1 MSLSTHPLSRRAL
14 MGGLLGVGAAAVVP
28 LGAAAAAPVIKGRI
42 KETYLAAG
50 GAKAFGKPLA
60 NEVKVAIDSHN
71 TYGQR
76 FAHGRVW
83 WGSGVGLVDLPGS
96 RRVRLA
102 SAPNFRPV
110 LGVRDV
116 WRTDDLDGCSALEE
130 RVVRDL
136 DIRTMI
142 AMNTGSDPSITG
154 VQRLTYS
161 ISNAGSQLEF
171 YRGYVSRPASRA
183 SVGEVLAAVAA
194 SSHPVL
200 IHCQGG
206 KDRTGWLSDLLQR
219 LGGVRQAQRDADY
232 LATKA
237 YSGGAVDLAWLQAA
251 RNQLLTDYGSI
262 DAYLT
267 KGCGLSAQTV
277 AAVRARV
284 TPR

>member
-1 MSLSTHPLSRRAL
+1 MSLPTSPVTRRAL
-14 MGGLLGVGAAAVVP
+14 MGGLLGVGAGAALP
-28 LGAAAAAPVIKGRI
+28 LGAAAATPAIKGRV

-50 GAKAFGKPLA
+50 GAKAFGKPRA
-60 NEVKVAIDSHN
+60 NEVKVRIDSHN

-76 FAHGRVW
+76 FARGQVW
-83 WGSGVGLVDLPGS
+83 WGSGVGLTDLPET

-116 WRTDDLDGCSALEE
+116 WRTDDLDGCSALEK

-142 AMNTGSDPSITG
+142 SMNGGPDPSISG
-154 VQRLTYS
+154 VEQLTCA
-161 ISNAGSQLEF
+161 ISNAGSHLEF

-200 IHCQGG
+200 IHCLGG

-219 LGGVRQAQRDADY
+219 LAGVRQAQRDADY

-251 RNQLLTDYGSI
+251 RDQLRTDYGSI

-277 AAVRARV
+277 ARVRARV
-284 TPR
+284 KRS